1 MTKKGQDL
9 TSPSGRRR
17 RPLLVFVGTRIR
29 QLREERGWNQREFA
43 AEIGVSAS
51 LLAKYESGDTEA
63 PLRTLL
69 RIAHALGVSVGL
81 LADERHGME
90 PIGDAAILARVRR
103 ISGLGEPEKQ
113 AFLAILDIFI
123 GLSRL
128 TGKGGAAGGA
138 R

>member
-1 MTKKGQDL
+1 MTKNGQEL

-43 AEIGVSAS
+43 AELGVSAS
-51 LLAKYESGDTEA
+51 LLAKYEGGDTEA

-69 RIAHALGVSVGL
+69 RIAHALDVPLSL

-90 PIGDAAILARVRR
+90 PIGDAAILARMRR
-103 ISGLGEPEKQ
+103 IAGLGEPEKQ
-113 AFLAILDIFI
+113 ALLALLDIFI

-128 TGKGGAAGGA
+128 AGKREGTGGG